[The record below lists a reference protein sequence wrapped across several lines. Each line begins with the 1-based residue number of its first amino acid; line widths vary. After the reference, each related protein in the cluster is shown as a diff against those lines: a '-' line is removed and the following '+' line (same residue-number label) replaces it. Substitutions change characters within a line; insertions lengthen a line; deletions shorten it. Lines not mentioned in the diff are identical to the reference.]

1 MNKILLFGAGKIGR
15 SFIGQLFSRSGYE
28 VVFVD
33 INTDLIKAL
42 NDNRSYPIL
51 IKSDEGDETFVIQN
65 IRGLLLSDHEAIY
78 LELKEVSYV
87 ATAVGNE
94 NLKAVIPILAE
105 GIKRRLSSGISG
117 PVDII
122 IAENLR
128 NASVYFEEQLGKY
141 LAVDIIKKY
150 IGLIETSIGKM
161 VPIMTRIEMEK
172 DITQVFAE
180 PYNTLILDKKGFKN
194 KLPDISDLAPKEN
207 MAAWV
212 DRKSFIHN
220 LGHATAAYSGFLKYP
235 DRIYL
240 YEVLADEGI
249 RSFTRNTMLQSG
261 RVLQE
266 LYPGEFSDSDISE
279 HIDDLIFRFRNK
291 SLGDTV
297 FRVGMDLHRKLG
309 KQDRLAGAIHN
320 ALDLGMPYSN
330 ILQALVY
337 GIHFRAKDENG
348 QLYPSDLDFSELFAR
363 SGIDHILENICGFDP
378 VIHSDVF
385 ILSKNYNIE
394 VLSRLNKH

>member
-1 MNKILLFGAGKIGR
+1 MKKLLLFGAGKIGR
-15 SFIGQLFSRSGYE
+15 SFIGQLFSQGGYE

-33 INTDLIKAL
+33 INRDLIKAL
-42 NDNRSYPIL
+42 NDKRSYKVI
-51 IKSDEGDETFVIQN
+51 IKSDKGDQTLVIDK
-65 IRGLLLSDHEAIY
+65 IKGIHLSDHNSIY
-78 LELKEVSYV
+78 KELSDVSYV

-94 NLKAVIPILAE
+94 NLTEIIPIIAE
-105 GIKRRLSSGISG
+105 GINRRLARGEND

-128 NASVYFEEQLGKY
+128 NASAFFREHLEKFLPTGS
-141 LAVDIIKKY
+141 ISSS

-161 VPIMTRIEMEK
+161 VPIMTMSEMQK

-194 KLPDISDLAPKEN
+194 RLPDIQGLAPKEN

-235 DRIYL
+235 EHIYM
-240 YEVLADEGI
+240 YEVLADEEI
-249 RSFTRNTMLQSG
+249 RYYTRNTMIQSG
-261 RVLQE
+261 RILQE
-266 LYPGEFSDSDISE
+266 LYPGEFSDSDILD
-279 HIDDLIFRFRNK
+279 HINDLLSRFQNR

-297 FRVGMDLHRKLG
+297 FRVGMDLYRKLG
-309 KQDRLAGAIHN
+309 EEDRLAGAIHQ
-320 ALDLGMPYSN
+320 ALLLDMEYTY
-330 ILQALVY
+330 ILKALVY
-337 GIHFRAKDENG
+337 GMHFRARDEKG
-348 QLYPSDLDFSELFAR
+348 ELYPRDKQFSELFTK

-385 ILSKNYNIE
+385 TLSKNYNIE